1 MRLVIAG
8 GRDMN
13 VPVTFIAACVDLF
26 FLSPN
31 TIIQGEADG
40 VDASAKRYAIAY
52 KIPHEDYKADWSTHG
67 KAAGPMRN
75 ERMAKAG
82 DALLLVWDGKSPGS
96 ASMKRAM
103 EALNKPI
110 YEVILKKNE
119 DAKQAS
125 FTL

>member
-13 VPVTFIAACVDLF
+13 VPVAFIAACLDLF
-26 FLSPN
+26 FLKPG

-52 KIPHEDYKADWSTHG
+52 KLPHEDYKADWSTHG
-67 KAAGPMRN
+67 RIAGPLRN
-75 ERMAKAG
+75 EQMAKVG
-82 DALLLVWDGKSPGS
+82 DALLLIWDGKSPGS
-96 ASMKRAM
+96 ASMRRAM

-110 YEVILKKNE
+110 YEVILRKNE
-119 DAKQAS
+119 GAKQAS